1 MCSTCER
8 DQGRRWTS
16 ARLLVLAFVAT
27 LLVLSVAGLLVR
39 LTAAS
44 VEATNP
50 CREAASAAVRFQS
63 VVTRDLGRPARLRTD
78 TAGLVSALRSLGATR
93 CPETRRFLASAEG
106 TLRELCPECAS
117 ELRRVRTSAA

>member
-16 ARLLVLAFVAT
+16 TRVLVLAFVAA
-27 LLVLSVAGLLVR
+27 LLVLSVAGLVMR
-39 LTAAS
+39 LSPTR

-63 VVTRDLGRPARLRTD
+63 VVTRDLGRPARLRSD
-78 TAGLVSALRSLGATR
+78 TTGLVSALRSLGATG

-106 TLRELCPECAS
+106 TLGELCPECAS
-117 ELRRVRTSAA
+117 ELRRVRVSAA